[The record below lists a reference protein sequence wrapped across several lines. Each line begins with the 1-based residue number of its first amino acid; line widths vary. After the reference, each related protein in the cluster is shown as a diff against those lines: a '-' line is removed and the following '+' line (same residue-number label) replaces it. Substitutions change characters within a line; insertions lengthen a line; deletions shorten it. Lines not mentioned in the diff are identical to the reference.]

1 VGSTL
6 LRLLVM
12 LPILLLSLVLH
23 EVAHGYAAYLMG
35 DPTAK
40 RYGRLTLDPLAH
52 LDPLGALMIV
62 WTLVSGYG
70 FGWAKP
76 VPVNFRN
83 FRNMR
88 LGAILVGLAG
98 PLTNILLAGAFTI
111 PFRAAVVSAVNG
123 GGSPYLA
130 GALAGAVIV
139 NLSLASFNLVPI
151 PPLDGSRIVFGF
163 LRGKLA
169 YHYARL
175 EQYGM
180 FILLM
185 LLLLGWLWRI
195 IWPIVSFLGP
205 WVMRWSGIPF
215 QHLFFWYGMLL

>member
-1 VGSTL
+1 MGSTL

-83 FRNMR
+83 FRNIR
-88 LGAILVGLAG
+88 LGAIVVGLAG
-98 PLTNILLAGAFTI
+98 PLTNILLALVFTI
-111 PFRAAVVSAVNG
+111 PFRAAVVSAVRG

-130 GALAGAVIV
+130 GALAGAIIV

-163 LRGKLA
+163 LRGRLA
-169 YHYARL
+169 YYYARL

-195 IWPIVSFLGP
+195 IWPIVTFLGP
-205 WVMRWSGIPF
+205 WVMRWSGISF
-215 QHLFFWYGMLL
+215 QHVFLWYGMLL

>member
-1 VGSTL
+1 MGSTL

-76 VPVNFRN
+76 VPVDFRN
-83 FRNMR
+83 FRNIR
-88 LGAILVGLAG
+88 LGTILVGLAG
-98 PLTNILLAGAFTI
+98 PLTNILLAFAFTI
-111 PFRAAVVSAVNG
+111 PFRSAALSAVRA
-123 GGSPYLA
+123 GGSPFLA
-130 GALAGAVIV
+130 GALAGAIIV
-139 NLSLASFNLVPI
+139 NLSLASFNLLPI

-163 LRGKLA
+163 FAASWHITTPGSSNTA
-169 YHYARL
+169 C
-175 EQYGM
+175 
-180 FILLM
+180 
-185 LLLLGWLWRI
+185 
-195 IWPIVSFLGP
+195 SFCSCSCC
-205 WVMRWSGIPF
+205 SG
-215 QHLFFWYGMLL
+215 GCGA